1 MMLEFICYFMPAF
14 ISLSIFRGLGKKDYT
29 TKDYI
34 IYYGIFV
41 VTNNLFTLTMICLRN
56 FNEILYFDRVGI
68 TYLFKYLIMSV
79 VFSIIT
85 PFIVPILSTNVKLRV
100 EVLKSEKSSKEDKKR
115 KKNNI

>member
-41 VTNNLFTLTMICLRN
+41 VTNNLFTLT
-56 FNEILYFDRVGI
+56 
-68 TYLFKYLIMSV
+68 
-79 VFSIIT
+79 
-85 PFIVPILSTNVKLRV
+85 
-100 EVLKSEKSSKEDKKR
+100 
-115 KKNNI
+115 